1 MTLLIDADML
11 VYSACCAA
19 EQDFK
24 FNDYQHV
31 LVSDERDALDYVA
44 MKLEEYQ
51 SITGDRG
58 KIIMC
63 FSDYPTFRHE
73 VYSQYKA
80 NRIGKRK
87 PLAFKDVAEAVR
99 RYHDVA
105 TYPNLE
111 ADDVM
116 SLLATEEV
124 HPTRVIVSG
133 DKDMRSTPCI
143 LLRNG
148 DLETISEKRADRN
161 WMVQTLCGD
170 RCDNIPGLVGVGPKT
185 AEKILGDSETLS
197 DMWDKVIGAYEK
209 RKLTYKSALLSAR
222 LTRILR
228 HGEYNLHKQEVKLWN
243 PLIDIPHD

>member
-11 VYSACCAA
+11 VYSACCAS

-24 FNDYQHV
+24 FNEYQHV

-63 FSDYPTFRHE
+63 FSDYPTFRHD
-73 VYSQYKA
+73 VYNEYKA

-105 TYPNLE
+105 VYPNLE

-116 SLLATEEV
+116 GILATEEV

-133 DKDMRSTPCI
+133 DKDMKTIPCI

-148 DLETISEKRADRN
+148 ELETISEKRADRN
-161 WMVQTLCGD
+161 WMISVLTGD
-170 RCDNIPGLVGVGPKT
+170 RIDNIQGLPGVGPKT
-185 AEKILGDSETLS
+185 AEKILGDSDTLS
-197 DMWDKVIGAYEK
+197 DMWDKVVTAYEK
-209 RKLTYKSALLSAR
+209 KKLSYTSALQSAR

-228 HGEYNLHKQEVKLWN
+228 HGEYNKATHKVTLWE
-243 PLIDIPHD
+243 PPTT

>member
-63 FSDYPTFRHE
+63 FSDNPTFRHE
-73 VYSQYKA
+73 IYNEYKA
-80 NRIGKRK
+80 NRIGTRK
-87 PLAFKDVAEAVR
+87 PLAYREIVEAMK
-99 RYHDVA
+99 RYYEYA
-105 TYPNLE
+105 IYPNLE

-116 SLLATEEV
+116 GILATEEQ
-124 HPTRVIVSG
+124 HPTRVIVSA
-133 DKDMRSTPCI
+133 DKDMKTIPCI

-161 WMVQTLCGD
+161 WMASVLVGD

-228 HGEYNLHKQEVKLWN
+228 HGEYNLHKQEVTLWE
-243 PLIDIPHD
+243 PPTT

>member
-73 VYSQYKA
+73 VYREYKA

-116 SLLATEEV
+116 GILATEEV

-133 DKDMRSTPCI
+133 DKDMKTIPCI

-161 WMVQTLCGD
+161 WMSQVLQGD
-170 RCDNIPGLVGVGPKT
+170 RTDNIPGLVGVGPKT

-228 HGEYNLHKQEVKLWN
+228 HGEYNLHKQEVSLWE
-243 PLIDIPHD
+243 PPTT

>member
-11 VYSACCAA
+11 AYAA
-19 EQDFK
+19 SCSSEFDCK
-24 FNDYQHV
+24 FNEYQHV
-31 LVSDERDALDYVA
+31 LLSDERAALDYVA
-44 MKLEEYQ
+44 AKLEEYQ

-58 KIIMC
+58 KLTMC
-63 FSDYPTFRHE
+63 FTDNPTFRQQE
-73 VYSQYKA
+73 VYQDYKA

-87 PLAFKDVAEAVR
+87 PLGLKNVIDAMKRYYDFAV
-99 RYHDVA
+99 
-105 TYPNLE
+105 YPHLE

-116 SLLATEEV
+116 SLIATAET
-124 HPTRVIVSG
+124 HPTCVIVSG
-133 DKDMRSTPCI
+133 DKDMKSVPCI

-148 DLETISEKRADRN
+148 ELETISEKRADRN
-161 WMVQTLCGD
+161 WMSQVLQGD
-170 RCDNIPGLVGVGPKT
+170 RTDNIPGLVGVGPKT

-228 HGEYNLHKQEVKLWN
+228 HGEYNLHKQEVSLWE
-243 PLIDIPHD
+243 PPTT

>member
-1 MTLLIDADML
+1 M
-11 VYSACCAA
+11 
-19 EQDFK
+19 
-24 FNDYQHV
+24 
-31 LVSDERDALDYVA
+31 
-44 MKLEEYQ
+44 
-51 SITGDRG
+51 
-58 KIIMC
+58 
-63 FSDYPTFRHE
+63 
-73 VYSQYKA
+73 
-80 NRIGKRK
+80 
-87 PLAFKDVAEAVR
+87 AFKDVAEAVR

-116 SLLATEEV
+116 SILATEEV

-161 WMVQTLCGD
+161 WMVQVLCGD

-228 HGEYNLHKQEVKLWN
+228 HGEYNLHKQEVSLWE
-243 PLIDIPHD
+243 PPTT

>member
-11 VYSACCAA
+11 VYSCCCAV
-19 EQDFK
+19 EEDFK
-24 FNDYQHV
+24 FNDDQHV
-31 LVSDERDALDYVA
+31 LVSSERDALDCIA
-44 MKLEEYQ
+44 MRLEEYQ

-73 VYSQYKA
+73 VYDQYKA

-87 PLAFKDVAEAVR
+87 PLAFKNVVEAVK

-105 TYPNLE
+105 VYPNLE

-116 SLLATEEV
+116 GILGSEEK
-124 HPTRVIVSG
+124 HTTRVIVSG
-133 DKDMRSTPCI
+133 DKDMKSVPCI

-228 HGEYNLHKQEVKLWN
+228 HGEYNLHKQEVSLWE
-243 PLIDIPHD
+243 PPTT

>member
-1 MTLLIDADML
+1 MTLLIDGDGLAH
-11 VYSACCAA
+11 AA
-19 EQDFK
+19 GFGSERGIIFSE
-24 FNDYQHV
+24 YQHV
-31 LVSDERDALDYVA
+31 LVTDERDAQEYIATKV
-44 MKLEEYQ
+44 EEYQ

-63 FSDYPTFRHE
+63 FSDNPTFRHE
-73 VYSQYKA
+73 IYNEYKA
-80 NRIGKRK
+80 NRIGTRK
-87 PLAFKDVAEAVR
+87 PLAYREIVEAMK
-99 RYHDVA
+99 RYYEYA
-105 TYPNLE
+105 IYPNLE

-116 SLLATEEV
+116 GILATEEQ
-124 HPTRVIVSG
+124 HPTRVIVSA
-133 DKDMRSTPCI
+133 DKDMKTIPCI

-148 DLETISEKRADRN
+148 ELETISEKRADRN
-161 WMVQTLCGD
+161 WMASVLVGD

-228 HGEYNLHKQEVKLWN
+228 HGEYNLHKQEVSLWE
-243 PLIDIPHD
+243 PPTT

>member
-1 MTLLIDADML
+1 MTLLIDTDML
-11 VYSACCAA
+11 VYSCCCAV
-19 EQDFK
+19 EEDFK
-24 FNDYQHV
+24 FNDDQHV
-31 LVSDERDALDYVA
+31 LVSSERDALDCIA
-44 MKLEEYQ
+44 MRLEEYQ

-63 FSDYPTFRHE
+63 LSDYPTFRHE
-73 VYSQYKA
+73 VYGQYKA

-87 PLAFKDVAEAVR
+87 PLAFKNVVEAVK

-105 TYPNLE
+105 VYPNLE

-116 SLLATEEV
+116 SILATEEI

-133 DKDMRSTPCI
+133 DKDMKSVPCI

-148 DLETISEKRADRN
+148 DLETISEKRANRN

-228 HGEYNLHKQEVKLWN
+228 HGDYDIYKQQVKLWE
-243 PLIDIPHD
+243 PTT

>member
-73 VYSQYKA
+73 VYSEYKA

-116 SLLATEEV
+116 GILATEEV

-133 DKDMRSTPCI
+133 DKDMKTIPCI

-148 DLETISEKRADRN
+148 ELETISEKRADRN
-161 WMVQTLCGD
+161 WMISVLTGD
-170 RCDNIPGLVGVGPKT
+170 RIDNIQGLPGVGPKT
-185 AEKILGDSETLS
+185 AEKILGDSDTLS
-197 DMWDKVIGAYEK
+197 DMWDKVVTAYEK
-209 RKLTYKSALLSAR
+209 KKLSYTSALQSAR

-228 HGEYNLHKQEVKLWN
+228 HGEYNKATHKVTLWE
-243 PLIDIPHD
+243 PPTT

>member
-11 VYSACCAA
+11 VYSACCAS

-73 VYSQYKA
+73 VYSEYKA

-99 RYHDVA
+99 RYHSIIWEVA
-105 TYPNLE
+105 
-111 ADDVM
+111 
-116 SLLATEEV
+116 
-124 HPTRVIVSG
+124 I
-133 DKDMRSTPCI
+133 
-143 LLRNG
+143 
-148 DLETISEKRADRN
+148 
-161 WMVQTLCGD
+161 
-170 RCDNIPGLVGVGPKT
+170 
-185 AEKILGDSETLS
+185 
-197 DMWDKVIGAYEK
+197 
-209 RKLTYKSALLSAR
+209 ALL
-222 LTRILR
+222 
-228 HGEYNLHKQEVKLWN
+228 N
-243 PLIDIPHD
+243 

>member
-11 VYSACCAA
+11 VYSCCCAV
-19 EQDFK
+19 EEDFK
-24 FNDYQHV
+24 FNDDQHV
-31 LVSDERDALDYVA
+31 LVSSERDALDCIA
-44 MKLEEYQ
+44 MRLEEYQ

-73 VYSQYKA
+73 VYDQYKA

-87 PLAFKDVAEAVR
+87 PLAFKNVVEAVK

-105 TYPNLE
+105 VYPNLE

-116 SLLATEEV
+116 SILATEEI

-133 DKDMRSTPCI
+133 DKDMKSVPCI

-228 HGEYNLHKQEVKLWN
+228 HGEYNLHKQEVSLWE
-243 PLIDIPHD
+243 PPTT

>member
-11 VYSACCAA
+11 VYTACCSS
-19 EQDFK
+19 EFDCK
-24 FNDYQHV
+24 FNEYQHV
-31 LVSDERDALDYVA
+31 LLSDECAALDYIA
-44 MKLEEYQ
+44 AKLEEYQ

-73 VYSQYKA
+73 VYSEYKA

-105 TYPNLE
+105 VYPNLE

-116 SLLATEEV
+116 GILATEEV

-133 DKDMRSTPCI
+133 DKDMKTIPCI

-161 WMVQTLCGD
+161 WMSQVLQGD
-170 RCDNIPGLVGVGPKT
+170 RTDNIPGLVGVGPKT

-197 DMWDKVIGAYEK
+197 DMWDKVIGCLLYTSPSP
-209 RKLTYKSALLSAR
+209 RDGLLSRMPSSA
-222 LTRILR
+222 
-228 HGEYNLHKQEVKLWN
+228 
-243 PLIDIPHD
+243 

>member
-11 VYSACCAA
+11 VYSACCAS

-24 FNDYQHV
+24 FNEYQHV

-63 FSDYPTFRHE
+63 FSDYPTFRHD
-73 VYSQYKA
+73 VYNEYKA

-105 TYPNLE
+105 VYPNLE

-116 SLLATEEV
+116 GILATEEV

-133 DKDMRSTPCI
+133 DKDMKSVPCI

-148 DLETISEKRADRN
+148 ELETISEKRADRN
-161 WMVQTLCGD
+161 WMISVLTGD
-170 RCDNIPGLVGVGPKT
+170 RIDNIQGLPGVGPKT
-185 AEKILGDSETLS
+185 AEKILGDSDTLS
-197 DMWDKVIGAYEK
+197 DMWDKVVTAYEK
-209 RKLTYKSALLSAR
+209 KKLSYTSALQSAR

-228 HGEYNLHKQEVKLWN
+228 HGEYNKATHKVTLWE
-243 PLIDIPHD
+243 PPTT

>member
-1 MTLLIDADML
+1 MTLLIDGDEL
-11 VYSACCAA
+11 VFTGTVAVQ
-19 EQDFK
+19 QDFK
-24 FNDYQHV
+24 FSEHQHV
-31 LVSDERDALDYVA
+31 LVSDERDAMEYIAV
-44 MKLEEYQ
+44 KLEEYQ

-73 VYSQYKA
+73 VYSEYKA

-116 SLLATEEV
+116 GILATEEV

-133 DKDMRSTPCI
+133 DKDMKTIPCI

-148 DLETISEKRADRN
+148 ELETISEKRADRN
-161 WMVQTLCGD
+161 WMISVLTGD
-170 RCDNIPGLVGVGPKT
+170 RIDNIQGLPGVGPKT
-185 AEKILGDSETLS
+185 AEKILGDSDTLS
-197 DMWDKVIGAYEK
+197 DMWDKVVTAYEK
-209 RKLTYKSALLSAR
+209 KKLSYSSALQSAR

-228 HGEYNLHKQEVKLWN
+228 HGEYNRATHKVTLWE
-243 PLIDIPHD
+243 PPTT

>member
-11 VYSACCAA
+11 VYSACCAS

-73 VYSQYKA
+73 VFTEYKA

-105 TYPNLE
+105 VYPNLE

-116 SLLATEEV
+116 GILATEEA

-133 DKDMRSTPCI
+133 DKDMKTIPCI

-148 DLETISEKRADRN
+148 ELETISEKRADRN
-161 WMVQTLCGD
+161 WMISVLTGD
-170 RCDNIPGLVGVGPKT
+170 RIDNIQGLPGVGPKT
-185 AEKILGDSETLS
+185 AEKILGDSDTLS
-197 DMWDKVIGAYEK
+197 DMWDKVVTAYEK
-209 RKLTYKSALLSAR
+209 KKLSYTSALQSAR

-228 HGEYNLHKQEVKLWN
+228 HGEYNKATHKVTLWE
-243 PLIDIPHD
+243 PPTT

>member
-1 MTLLIDADML
+1 MTLLIDADGL
-11 VYSACCAA
+11 IFSACCAA

-73 VYSQYKA
+73 VYSEYKA

-116 SLLATEEV
+116 GILATEEV

-133 DKDMRSTPCI
+133 DKDMKTIPCI

-161 WMVQTLCGD
+161 WMVQVLCGD
-170 RCDNIPGLVGVGPKT
+170 RTDNIPGLVGVGPKT

-228 HGEYNLHKQEVKLWN
+228 HGEYNLHKQEVSLWE
-243 PLIDIPHD
+243 PPTT